1 MVFPKLLRFAGDH
14 RRERRKRVWRQHAVI
29 RGQFD
34 SDYPRPPSR
43 KEVSQMIDVS
53 DRIGNVPYPIQN
65 PDRIQEVR
73 QRRETIKRDRSN
85 GRRKTDKRKKP
96 SKDNRLDTRV

>member
-1 MVFPKLLRFAGDH
+1 
-14 RRERRKRVWRQHAVI
+14 
-29 RGQFD
+29 
-34 SDYPRPPSR
+34 
-43 KEVSQMIDVS
+43 MIDVS
-53 DRIGNVPYPIQN
+53 EKIGNVVYPVQN

-85 GRRKTDKRKKP
+85 GRRKPNKRKKS

>member
-1 MVFPKLLRFAGDH
+1 M
-14 RRERRKRVWRQHAVI
+14 
-29 RGQFD
+29 
-34 SDYPRPPSR
+34 R
-43 KEVSQMIDVS
+43 KEVRPMIDVS
-53 DRIGNVPYPIQN
+53 DKIGNVVYPVQN

-85 GRRKTDKRKKP
+85 GRRKTNKRKKS

>member
-1 MVFPKLLRFAGDH
+1 
-14 RRERRKRVWRQHAVI
+14 
-29 RGQFD
+29 
-34 SDYPRPPSR
+34 
-43 KEVSQMIDVS
+43 MIDVS
-53 DRIGNVPYPIQN
+53 DKIGNVVYPVQN

-85 GRRKTDKRKKP
+85 GRRKSNKRKKS

>member
-1 MVFPKLLRFAGDH
+1 
-14 RRERRKRVWRQHAVI
+14 
-29 RGQFD
+29 
-34 SDYPRPPSR
+34 
-43 KEVSQMIDVS
+43 MIDGS
-53 DRIGNVPYPIQN
+53 DRIGNIVYPLQN

-85 GRRKTDKRKKP
+85 GKRKPGTTKKA